1 MNLIQSSALIV
12 GFILTAV
19 FSQSVAAQLF
29 PDGDY
34 YFIFNWPSWPDR
46 YLTGSSKDVYEQ
58 SGMVDVTFKAR
69 SYSWETSQLQRW
81 RIKNRSDGTVHI
93 QNVKTTRYLG
103 SGHKFNCTVALTD
116 KTNCA
121 TSLLSTGETFKFVEH
136 YWRKG
141 RYHLQMTGYGGNL
154 WQPVLGPAGPYNK
167 PLEIAVMT
175 HSAYSRDLFFQITK
189 A

>member
-58 SGMVDVTFKAR
+58 SGMVDVTFKAK
-69 SYSWETSQLQRW
+69 S
-81 RIKNRSDGTVHI
+81 SDGTVHI

-121 TSLLSTGETFKFVEH
+121 TSLLSTGEKFKFVEH

-167 PLEIAVMT
+167 PLEVAVMT
-175 HSAYSRDLFFQITK
+175 HSSYSRDLFFQITK